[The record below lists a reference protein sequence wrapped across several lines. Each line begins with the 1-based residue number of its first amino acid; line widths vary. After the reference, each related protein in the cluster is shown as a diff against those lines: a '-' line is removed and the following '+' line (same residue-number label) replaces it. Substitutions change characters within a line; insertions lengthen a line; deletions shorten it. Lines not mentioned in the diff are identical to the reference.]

1 MFSNT
6 KKFVRRGMALA
17 AALGMAALGL
27 VAVGAPGANAAPA
40 IDPNKDYTISVEPQ
54 VGETGVTAD
63 GKSGKFDTTKALE
76 SGTFKLTKGCL
87 LYTSPS
93 PRDD

>member
-27 VAVGAPGANAAPA
+27 VAVGAPGASAAPA
-40 IDPNKDYTISVEPQ
+40 IDASKDYTISVEPQ
-54 VGETGVTAD
+54 IGQTGTTAD
-63 GKSGKFDTTKALE
+63 GKSGKFDANKKLP
-76 SGTFKLTKGCL
+76 SGTFKLEKGN
-87 LYTSPS
+87 
-93 PRDD
+93 